1 MGSMV
6 LLHIF
11 EQCKRL
17 IVLIVGDK
25 HVNHLSI
32 ELPTGYKALLARDVF
47 PELPSH
53 VDLTALATGSEV
65 NRVGV
70 QAPLH

>member
-6 LLHIF
+6 PLHIF

-17 IVLIVGDK
+17 IVMIVGDK

-32 ELPTGYKALLARDVF
+32 ELLTGYKALL
-47 PELPSH
+47 
-53 VDLTALATGSEV
+53 
-65 NRVGV
+65 RVMSSRSSK
-70 QAPLH
+70 PC

>member
-6 LLHIF
+6 PLHIF

-32 ELPTGYKALLARDVF
+32 ELLTGYKALLARDVV
-47 PELPSH
+47 PELQAM
-53 VDLTALATGSEV
+53 LT
-65 NRVGV
+65 
-70 QAPLH
+70 